1 MRSALVVLVGLA
13 LAAVA
18 VGGAHGQEPGVT
30 TPDTLPAAEI
40 PTAPPESAAAR
51 GVDSLLGEAGMTPE
65 ELDALTARVAA
76 QLRCPVCRNQSVL
89 ESSATLSEE
98 MQAEIRR
105 RLASGDSP
113 ADVRAYFVDR
123 YGEWILLKPKAEGL
137 NLLVYLLPAAALL
150 LGGLLVW
157 RLLLTWS
164 GASADDARAE
174 PEGSADAGA
183 GEAPEGGL
191 DPEEERRLE
200 AVLRGEGEGG
210 SGP

>member
-1 MRSALVVLVGLA
+1 MRPALMVLVGSLLAASAGGA
-13 LAAVA
+13 LA
-18 VGGAHGQEPGVT
+18 QEPGVSA
-30 TPDTLPAAEI
+30 PDTLPSADVPAA
-40 PTAPPESAAAR
+40 PQESAAAR
-51 GVDSLLGEAGMTPE
+51 GVDSLVGEAGMTPE
-65 ELDALTARVAA
+65 ELDDLTARVAA

-89 ESSATLSEE
+89 ESSATLSQE

-113 ADVRAYFVDR
+113 EEVRAYFVDR
-123 YGEWILLKPKAEGL
+123 YGEWILLRPKAEGI

-150 LGGLLVW
+150 LGGFLVW

-164 GASADDARAE
+164 GGSADDAPAG
-174 PEGSADAGA
+174 PDGSADAGPA
-183 GEAPEGGL
+183 GAFEGGL

-210 SGP
+210 GGP